1 MEKGLSIKNN
11 RRFFSSL
18 WKKILV
24 LLAVFGPAT
33 ITAMAD
39 NDAGGVATYS
49 IAGAKL
55 GYSILFILPVI
66 TLLLAVTQEMGMR
79 LTIITRRGLADLI
92 REKYGVRAA
101 MFMFIALLIANI
113 GTLVTEISA
122 VRTTSELFNIP
133 PTPAIIAIVLI
144 SFVFIT
150 RGNYKLTQNI
160 MLLACFF
167 FLAYIFSAVKAN
179 PDWGL
184 AVSNLFYPH
193 DPIVAAYSPAK
204 FQDYIGSY
212 LIIGMGVLGTTITPW
227 GQFFISSFAYDKKI
241 EKGKVGMSQLET
253 YWGAFLTDFFSFFMI
268 VATAAV
274 LFAGGKGLTDGLDAA
289 KAIEPIAGPLAG
301 KLFALGILNAGFMG
315 LVVVSLSTA
324 YAFAEFFGVSGSL
337 DDSFKKSKIFYFLYI
352 IQLLVA
358 TAFVLIFSGVS
369 LFQVAVTTQIINAI
383 ALPLVFY
390 FLIKLTSDR
399 SLMGEYV
406 NNPFQKWFAI
416 VSSVVILF
424 ASVIT
429 IGFSIWDTF
438 LKK

>member
-1 MEKGLSIKNN
+1 MENEFNIKKNKT
-11 RRFFSSL
+11 FFSSL
-18 WKKILV
+18 WKRMLL

-55 GYSILFILPVI
+55 GYPILFLLPVI
-66 TLLLAVTQEMGMR
+66 TLLLAITQEMGMR
-79 LTIITRRGLADLI
+79 LTVITRRGLADLI
-92 REKYGVRAA
+92 RERFGVRSAVW
-101 MFMFIALLIANI
+101 MFLALLIANV

-122 VRTTSELFNIP
+122 VKTTSAMFNIP
-133 PTPAIIAIVLI
+133 SVPAVIAIVLV
-144 SFVFIT
+144 SFIFIT

-160 MLLACFF
+160 MLLACLF
-167 FLAYIFSAVKAN
+167 FLAYIFSAVKAR

-184 AVSNLFYPH
+184 AFSNLTFPH
-193 DPIVAAYSPAK
+193 GVDFSRQYLR
-204 FQDYIGSY
+204 DY

-241 EKGKVGMSQLET
+241 EKGQVGLSQMET

-268 VATAAV
+268 VATAATLFV
-274 LFAGGKGLTDGLDAA
+274 HGIELKSGEQAALAIQPFAGD
-289 KAIEPIAGPLAG
+289 LAG

-315 LVVVSLSTA
+315 LVIVSLSTA

-337 DDSFKKSKIFYFLYI
+337 DDSFKKSKTFYFLYLV
-352 IQLLVA
+352 QLLVA
-358 TAFVLIFSGVS
+358 TAVILFSNIT
-369 LFQVAVTTQIINAI
+369 LFQVAVVTQIINAV

-390 FLIKLTSDR
+390 FLIKLTGDR
-399 SLMGEYV
+399 SLMGEFA

-416 VSSVVILF
+416 VCTIIIVGASMFMVGSLF
-424 ASVIT
+424 FA
-429 IGFSIWDTF
+429 
-438 LKK
+438 